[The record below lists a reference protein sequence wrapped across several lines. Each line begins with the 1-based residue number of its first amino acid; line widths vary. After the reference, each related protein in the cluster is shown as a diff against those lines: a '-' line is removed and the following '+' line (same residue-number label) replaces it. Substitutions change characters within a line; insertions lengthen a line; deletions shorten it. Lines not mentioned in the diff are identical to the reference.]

1 MRILLLVAIL
11 LAIIIAGSFKAILKL
26 MYPIKYKELVFQYA
40 GENNIDPYLV
50 FSIIKAESGFDPDAT
65 SRKNARGLMQI
76 TDSTGN
82 WGAEK
87 LEIDNFIVD
96 DLYLPEINIRIGCW
110 YISQLM
116 KEFNNDMHL
125 VISAYN
131 AGSGNVSSWLK
142 NRDLS
147 RDGKVLDR
155 IPFKETENYLRKV
168 NKYYE
173 IYRKLYGKG

>member
-1 MRILLLVAIL
+1 VTILLV
-11 LAIIIAGSFKAILKL
+11 IIAAGSFDAILKL
-26 MYPIKYKELVFQYA
+26 VYPLKYKELVFRYA
-40 GENNIDPYLV
+40 GEHNIDPYLV

-76 TDSTGN
+76 TDRTGN

-87 LEIDNFIVD
+87 LEIENFITD

-116 KEFNNDMHL
+116 KEFGNNMNL

-142 NRDLS
+142 NKDLS
-147 RDGKVLDR
+147 RDGKELDR
-155 IPFKETENYLRKV
+155 IPFKETENYLKKV
-168 NKYYE
+168 NKYYDM
-173 IYRKLYGKG
+173 YKKLYKKE

>member
-1 MRILLLVAIL
+1 MYIYRKRRSKLRILLLVAIL

-110 YISQLM
+110 YIS
-116 KEFNNDMHL
+116 
-125 VISAYN
+125 
-131 AGSGNVSSWLK
+131 
-142 NRDLS
+142 
-147 RDGKVLDR
+147 
-155 IPFKETENYLRKV
+155 
-168 NKYYE
+168 
-173 IYRKLYGKG
+173 